1 MEEMLKNNL
10 NQESGPL
17 RIYLKGDN
25 IPGLS
30 ITRSFGDRIGKNIGI
45 ISNPVINE
53 YTLNKS
59 VKFIIIASSGV
70 WKFMKEKE
78 ILNFGIKYYLI
89 NDPDN
94 FCNIIANKASELC
107 IQNTGNIDDIT
118 IIVIFFTF
126 I

>member
-1 MEEMLKNNL
+1 M
-10 NQESGPL
+10 
-17 RIYLKGDN
+17 
-25 IPGLS
+25 
-30 ITRSFGDRIGKNIGI
+30 

-70 WKFMKEKE
+70 WKFIKEKE

-94 FCNIIANKASELC
+94 FCNIIANKASELWK
-107 IQNTGNIDDIT
+107 QNTGNIDDIT